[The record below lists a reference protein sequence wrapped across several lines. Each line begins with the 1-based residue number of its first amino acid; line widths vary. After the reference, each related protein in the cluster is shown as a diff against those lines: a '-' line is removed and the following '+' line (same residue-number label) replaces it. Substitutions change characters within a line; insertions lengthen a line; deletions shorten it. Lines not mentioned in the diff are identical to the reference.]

1 MTIMCE
7 ILRKIWM
14 LIFLLIY
21 APFDLKPCIIFIHWI
36 NWYHFFCYDWSENP
50 FAVQYPSLK
59 NFEKKKMRNLFFPHL
74 HFSLSKFFM
83 VFTWRYSFMIRQ
95 FYDYVLL
102 VSNGKRFSFYSFS
115 QIMIMFPSWL
125 IIRFWFGLIE
135 QSPFFSVYP
144 HLLLTG
150 LHPHLV
156 LYFI

>member
-59 NFEKKKMRNLFFPHL
+59 NFEKKKCETCFFRI
-74 HFSLSKFFM
+74 FISLYQNFL
-83 VFTWRYSFMIRQ
+83 WYSLEDTVLWLDN
-95 FYDYVLL
+95 YLLL